1 MSDRQI
7 LTSYKTRLND
17 RNTGVSKLPICIWVY
32 YFNNLW
38 FVVFS
43 EAFSSIFWEL
53 DDFWKWRKRFL
64 VEINS
69 KRVLKQ
75 SVRYDMGGTKIK
87 ISTGWT
93 GRNDAPLEFK
103 SVTID
108 LLMIQVVIQ
117 MIGIIVIVRRSHMDK
132 PFTWSRGFE
141 YLRNTPWHQTC
152 IKDLNK
158 LPNTFR

>member
-1 MSDRQI
+1 MSERH
-7 LTSYKTRLND
+7 TSKNGLNV
-17 RNTGVSKLPICIWVY
+17 RNTGVSELPICICVY
-32 YFNNLW
+32 NFNNLW
-38 FVVFS
+38 VVQYS
-43 EAFSSIFWEL
+43 EAFSSLFSRMDTFWNEAIGS
-53 DDFWKWRKRFL
+53 WSIK
-64 VEINS
+64 NS

-141 YLRNTPWHQTC
+141 YLRYTLWHQTW